1 MLSVTTL
8 LEHISLSKKNLSTL
22 AYEPTFFI
30 LHNYF
35 YKIPTSIIDST
46 FHFI

>member
-35 YKIPTSIIDST
+35 YKTLISIVEST